1 MKKQI
6 TTLLL
11 LLVATISSY
20 AATYYS
26 KATGLQTRLTTSW
39 SSTTDGTGAS
49 PANLTTDG
57 DVFIIQNGHAMTTG
71 TATTFSAI
79 NSTLNILAGGSL
91 TASHAI
97 TVTNFIVDNG
107 GEYIHNAAVVMPAV
121 SGTITLGTSSTVE
134 IKSYLSTA
142 TLPAIAWG
150 NLIIN
155 VSLGAEWVMNDQ
167 PNFETKGNLI
177 IRKTGSVA
185 TRVVR
190 LSPNTGTLNVTVTVG
205 GDLLIEGGILTLS
218 ASSDAASAN
227 NQYLLHI
234 KGNLVVDDKGTANYS
249 GITIAELRVANANAQ
264 TAMFSVIVDGNT
276 EIKKG
281 SYVGSNVAT
290 NNSANINLD
299 HKGNFVVDADGIAI
313 LSKAATVTG
322 TIKAISMIV
331 GGNFEVNGTFTGT
344 AGAPW
349 TNNYGGATVYFK
361 GGAANSNFKM
371 PAGQGATN
379 IAYVIG
385 ENKTLTLQSDIV
397 TDKFLAVAGTLVEGG
412 YTVTGTKHV
421 LVSPTVNFNGGIAEI
436 TKSVITLPIGETVTS
451 LSLVPGMEV
460 TSSKNYLAPNTVIT
474 QIIDPTT
481 ITISRAA
488 IGTYSEVLPLTLVN
502 FNAVRETNG
511 IRLQWRTAQEIN
523 VKQIEIERSVDGFS
537 FIKIGSLAANNNAG
551 EHDYTYLDRNAS
563 TSLYNYYRLK
573 TIDYD
578 GSVDYSKELVAAPL
592 SIVMSEIHLFPNPVN
607 SYVEVNFPVE
617 TGKGYVKVL
626 AVDGRIM
633 KQETVSKTQKSLRL
647 DLSSLA
653 KSLYIL
659 VYEDGNGKR
668 YTSRFVKN

>member
-1 MKKQI
+1 MKKGF
-6 TTLLL
+6 TTLLML
-11 LLVATISSY
+11 LIATMSSY

-26 KATGLQTRLTTSW
+26 TGNVDPRTLTNWKTN
-39 SSTTDGTGAS
+39 TDGSGLS
-49 PANLTTDG
+49 PANFAVDG
-57 DVFIIQNGHAMTTG
+57 DIFIVQAVHEMVFPASGAVWDITGNGATLRILGKLTAGRITTVANFEVANGGYYVQNYGA
-71 TATTFSAI
+71 
-79 NSTLNILAGGSL
+79 AGG
-91 TASHAI
+91 
-97 TVTNFIVDNG
+97 
-107 GEYIHNAAVVMPAV
+107 VMPGTV
-121 SGTITLGTSSTVE
+121 SRTIGETSTVE
-134 IKSYLSTA
+134 IINYDTSQRLPNLIWGKLIISFNAGANWTLTNTTSFETKGDLIIRRTGNSNVRYLLLTSGSIDA
-142 TLPAIAWG
+142 VVGG
-150 NLIIN
+150 NLIIEN
-155 VSLGAEWVMNDQ
+155 GIFALSGSTSASND
-167 PNFETKGNLI
+167 LC
-177 IRKTGSVA
+177 
-185 TRVVR
+185 R
-190 LSPNTGTLNVTVTVG
+190 LTVK
-205 GDLLIEGGILTLS
+205 GDLIVDYQSLTNTAVS
-218 ASSDAASAN
+218 TMVVTYSNAN
-227 NQYLLHI
+227 NAI
-234 KGNLVVDDKGTANYS
+234 
-249 GITIAELRVANANAQ
+249 
-264 TAMFSVIVDGNT
+264 FSLIVEGNT
-276 EIKKG
+276 EIRNG
-281 SYVGSNVAT
+281 NFEPSRVNT
-290 NNSANINLD
+290 NNSSNINMD
-299 HKGNFVVDADGIAI
+299 FYGNFNVSTNGNVT
-313 LSKAATVTG
+313 LSKATSG

-344 AGAPW
+344 AGASW
-349 TNNYGGATVYFK
+349 TDAQGGATVYFK
-361 GGAANSNFKM
+361 GGAANSSFKM

-397 TDKFLAVAGTLVEGG
+397 TDKFLAVAGALVEGG

-436 TKSVITLPIGETVTS
+436 TKSVITLPTGETVTS

-488 IGTYSEVLPLTLVN
+488 IGTYSDVLPLTLVD
-502 FNAVRETNG
+502 FNAVREANG
-511 IRLQWRTAQEIN
+511 IRLHWRTAQEIN
-523 VKQIEIERSVDGFS
+523 VKQIEIERSVDGIS

-551 EHDYTYLDRNAS
+551 EHLYTYLDRNAS

-592 SIVMSEIHLFPNPVN
+592 SIVMSEIHLYPNPVN
-607 SYVEVNFPVE
+607 SYVEVNFPLE